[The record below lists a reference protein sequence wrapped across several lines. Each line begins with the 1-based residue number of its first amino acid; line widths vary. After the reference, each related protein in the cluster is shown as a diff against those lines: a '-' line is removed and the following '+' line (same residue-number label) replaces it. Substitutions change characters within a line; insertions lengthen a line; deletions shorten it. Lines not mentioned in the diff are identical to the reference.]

1 MSPRRRP
8 GMGASTV
15 ALAAL
20 AISAAFASP
29 LHAEDALPPW
39 TDRGDVPLPAW
50 ARSVTPNKP
59 EAAIYAEP
67 GKLEARR
74 GSAQPGAR
82 LPLYATRRVGGCMG
96 RWLNVGPLAWMCSDV
111 VDFSEDPP
119 GSPVLGTRP
128 WITPGGAGAPSA
140 DYARPSRPGAQA
152 RLPPIEPLSATD
164 DGLPYRYFFAGRDG
178 AFGFANL
185 ASALDDAPDQELEPG
200 FAVAILEERTA
211 HGERWGRTKKG
222 RWVAMRELGPARAN
236 LFHGELLDAAPST
249 PAGSGASGPK
259 PAGAGASEPRPAA
272 GSGASEPKPAG
283 SGASQPRLDVA
294 WVVADKAN
302 VFASDK
308 ADKVSGTR
316 VRFEKVRV
324 FEEKPGQAG
333 GVVRVSSDKE
343 TPVWMR
349 ARDLARPRPAAPPPE
364 IAGDGP
370 AGAERWIDVDLAS
383 QTLVA
388 YEGPRPVFATIV
400 STGRGPR
407 GSELATRTGTFRI
420 WVKVFTA
427 KMDNLDKEDAD
438 RHYAIED
445 VPWVQFFDKA
455 IALHGAFWHRDFG
468 RVHSHGCVNLA
479 PLDARWLFA
488 FTGPHVPSGWT
499 AALPTKIERGTVVRV
514 R

>member
-1 MSPRRRP
+1 MPTSSPRRRP
-8 GMGASTV
+8 GRVASTV

-20 AISAAFASP
+20 AILAASASP

-119 GSPVLGTRP
+119 GSPALGTRP
-128 WITPGGAGAPSA
+128 WGAAGGEGAPSV
-140 DYARPSRPGAQA
+140 DHARPARPGAQ
-152 RLPPIEPLSATD
+152 RTLPPIDPLSATD

-200 FAVAILEERTA
+200 FAVAILEERSA

-222 RWVAMRELGPARAN
+222 RWVAMRELAPARAN
-236 LFHGELLDAAPST
+236 LFHGELLEAAQGEL
-249 PAGSGASGPK
+249 A
-259 PAGAGASEPRPAA
+259 AGAAE
-272 GSGASEPKPAG
+272 
-283 SGASQPRLDVA
+283 PRLDVA
-294 WVVADKAN
+294 WVVSERAN

-308 ADKVSGTR
+308 ADKVSGHR
-316 VRFEKVRV
+316 LRFEKVRV
-324 FEEKPGQAG
+324 FEDKPGQAG
-333 GVVRVSSDKE
+333 GVVRVSADKE
-343 TPVWMR
+343 PPAWMR
-349 ARDLARPRPAAPPPE
+349 ARDLARPRLAAPPPE

-388 YEGPRPVFATIV
+388 YAGARPVFATIV

-407 GSELATRTGTFRI
+407 GSEFATRTGTFRV
-420 WVKVFTA
+420 WVKVFTT
-427 KMDNLDKEDAD
+427 KMDNLDKEDVD

-468 RVHSHGCVNLA
+468 HVHSHGCVNLA

-488 FTGPHVPSGWT
+488 FTAPHLPAGWT

>member
-1 MSPRRRP
+1 MREHASRRRARW
-8 GMGASTV
+8 GVST
-15 ALAAL
+15 AGLAAL
-20 AISAAFASP
+20 AIASVLARP
-29 LHAEDALPPW
+29 VRAEDALPPW
-39 TDRGDVPLPAW
+39 TDRGDVPLPSW

-59 EAAIYAEP
+59 ESAIYAEP
-67 GKLEARR
+67 GKLELRR

-82 LPLYATRRVGGCMG
+82 LPLYATRRAGGCMG

-111 VDFSEDPP
+111 ADFSEDAPW
-119 GSPVLGTRP
+119 SPALGTRP
-128 WITPGGAGAPSA
+128 WVAIGGEGTPVE
-140 DYARPSRPGAQA
+140 DLARPSRPGAQTKL
-152 RLPPIEPLSATD
+152 LPVEPLSATD
-164 DGLPYRYFFAGRDG
+164 DGLPYRYYFAGRDG

-200 FAVAILEERTA
+200 FAVAILEEKTA

-236 LFHGELLDAAPST
+236 LFHGELLDDASAA
-249 PAGSGASGPK
+249 
-259 PAGAGASEPRPAA
+259 
-272 GSGASEPKPAG
+272 EPK
-283 SGASQPRLDVA
+283 LDVA
-294 WVVADKAN
+294 WVVSDKAN
-302 VFASDK
+302 VFGSEK

-324 FEEKPGQAG
+324 FDEKPGQG
-333 GVVRVSSDKE
+333 GGLVRVSADKD
-343 TPVWMR
+343 PAAWMR
-349 ARDLARPRPAAPPPE
+349 ARDLSRPRLAAPPPE
-364 IAGDGP
+364 IGAGDV
-370 AGAERWIDVDLAS
+370 AGTERWIDVDLAS

-388 YEGPRPVFATIV
+388 YAGKRPVFATLV
-400 STGRGPR
+400 STGKGPP
-407 GSELATRTGTFRI
+407 GSEFATRTGTFRI
-420 WVKVFTA
+420 WVKVFTT
-427 KMDNLDKEDAD
+427 KMDNLDKEDVD

-468 RVHSHGCVNLA
+468 HVHSHGCVNLA

-488 FTGPHVPSGWT
+488 FTGPHLPAGWT